1 MKRTLIALSMF
12 GLVMVTSSPV
22 FAKNA
27 SNTNLPSKVVSFSY
41 STSAYTDLR
50 EKQDTSSHYI
60 KNNSG
65 FDLWVESLTSGN
77 VNKTVKGYAIIPSGT
92 ERRIRNTIKESG
104 YSYCKLGITS
114 AKSSVS
120 GRVSG
125 KWNPDCAGSYPA
137 AN

>member
-1 MKRTLIALSMF
+1 MPQILIC
-12 GLVMVTSSPV
+12 LVK
-22 FAKNA
+22 F
-27 SNTNLPSKVVSFSY
+27 VSFSY

-104 YSYCKLGITS
+104 YSYCKFRNHFRKIIS
-114 AKSSVS
+114 KWKSERKMES
-120 GRVSG
+120 
-125 KWNPDCAGSYPA
+125 
-137 AN
+137 

>member
-50 EKQDTSSHYI
+50 EKQDT
-60 KNNSG
+60 
-65 FDLWVESLTSGN
+65 
-77 VNKTVKGYAIIPSGT
+77 
-92 ERRIRNTIKESG
+92 
-104 YSYCKLGITS
+104 
-114 AKSSVS
+114 
-120 GRVSG
+120 
-125 KWNPDCAGSYPA
+125 
-137 AN
+137 

>member
-77 VNKTVKGYAIIPSGT
+77 VNKTVKDMQ
-92 ERRIRNTIKESG
+92 
-104 YSYCKLGITS
+104 LF
-114 AKSSVS
+114 
-120 GRVSG
+120 RVVRKG
-125 KWNPDCAGSYPA
+125 ELEIQLKRVDIHIVN
-137 AN
+137 